1 MCLKATR
8 RNVNP
13 PSVKTGAHTSFKH
26 TRIRQDMEANPPP
39 TIDKP
44 DPEVGANI
52 AALADALKRHYDA
65 PALRAA
71 AKRFAVAA
79 IEDFA
84 GEALDKA
91 LEVARALAELANE
104 LDQT

>member
-1 MCLKATR
+1 MKAT
-8 RNVNP
+8 
-13 PSVKTGAHTSFKH
+13 
-26 TRIRQDMEANPPP
+26 PPP

-44 DPEVGANI
+44 DPEVSADI
-52 AALADALKRHYDA
+52 AELTEALKRHHDA

-71 AKRFAVAA
+71 AKRFAADA

-84 GEALDKA
+84 GETLDKA
-91 LEVARALAELANE
+91 LDVARALAELANE